1 MNKLSPDVVSVVLV
15 PVQETQ
21 SFGSLYEIKSESDE
35 IFISTATVDDIKII
49 DAITASRL
57 QASGAVISSST
68 TANSGVQS
76 NTASSTYIIT
86 GGDNA

>member
-21 SFGSLYEIKSESDE
+21 SFGSLYEIKAENDE